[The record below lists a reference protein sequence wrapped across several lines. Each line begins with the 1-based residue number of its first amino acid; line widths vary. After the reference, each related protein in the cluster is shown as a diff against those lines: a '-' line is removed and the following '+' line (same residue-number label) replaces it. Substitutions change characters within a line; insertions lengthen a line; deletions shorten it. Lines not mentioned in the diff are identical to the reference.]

1 MSARRGELTIDEL
14 AARVGMTV
22 RNVRAYATR
31 GLLAAPRLVG
41 RKGYYNDEH
50 VARLAL
56 VRDLL
61 ERGYTLNAVEKALG
75 DNPQVP
81 ETHALDL
88 LTLLTRPIGGAV
100 EPEDITVTALAELA
114 GIEHDPAF
122 VEALAGRG
130 LLAPIEGSDGERV
143 RLLRPALVRAGAQAM
158 RMGLGKER
166 VLVLFDDATTHLG
179 TTAESFVGAFR
190 DDVWRSF
197 LDEGMPEERWG
208 ELVTSI
214 ETLLSVV
221 SQAVL
226 ASFRY
231 ELAQVIERV
240 VTEELGTLT
249 GEQAEQLFGDSGPQK
264 RPASE

>member
-1 MSARRGELTIDEL
+1 M
-14 AARVGMTV
+14 
-22 RNVRAYATR
+22 
-31 GLLAAPRLVG
+31 
-41 RKGYYNDEH
+41 
-50 VARLAL
+50 
-56 VRDLL
+56 
-61 ERGYTLNAVEKALG
+61 
-75 DNPQVP
+75 
-81 ETHALDL
+81 
-88 LTLLTRPIGGAV
+88 
-100 EPEDITVTALAELA
+100 
-114 GIEHDPAF
+114 
-122 VEALAGRG
+122 
-130 LLAPIEGSDGERV
+130 
-143 RLLRPALVRAGAQAM
+143 
-158 RMGLGKER
+158 
-166 VLVLFDDATTHLG
+166 
-179 TTAESFVGAFR
+179 
-190 DDVWRSF
+190 WRSF